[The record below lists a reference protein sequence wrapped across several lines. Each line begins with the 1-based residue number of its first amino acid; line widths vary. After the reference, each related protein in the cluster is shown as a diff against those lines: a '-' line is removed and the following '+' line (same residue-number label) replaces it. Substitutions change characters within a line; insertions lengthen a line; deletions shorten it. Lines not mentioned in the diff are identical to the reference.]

1 MQRFLISSA
10 PPPLLAPR
18 LALDDK
24 AWRLNSDA
32 PPSGAWHPGAAPG
45 SSNDPSMLSP
55 QPLLRTFIAEDSAII
70 LSNLT
75 ETLEEWANVKVVGA
89 ASDEEATWRWLNA
102 YGAQIDLVIVDI
114 FLRAGSG
121 LGLLHRLNASPT
133 LKSLRRVVLT
143 NYATSDMRQKC
154 EALGADRVFDKST
167 DLDDLLAYCVALRQE
182 LDGSASS

>member
-1 MQRFLISSA
+1 
-10 PPPLLAPR
+10 
-18 LALDDK
+18 
-24 AWRLNSDA
+24 
-32 PPSGAWHPGAAPG
+32 
-45 SSNDPSMLSP
+45 MLSP

-89 ASDEEATWRWLNA
+89 AADEEATWRWLNA
-102 YGAQIDLVIVDI
+102 YGTQIDLVIVDI

-133 LKSLRRVVLT
+133 LRGLRRVVLT
-143 NYATSDMRQKC
+143 NYATNDMRQKC